1 LLFAGGVG
9 QRVQIISRELSR
21 ATGRKF
27 AISSV
32 QETTLE
38 GLAKI
43 AKSQS

>member
-9 QRVQIISRELSR
+9 QKVKIISSELSR
-21 ATGRKF
+21 VTGRKF
-27 AISSV
+27 SFSKA

-43 AKSQS
+43 ARAQS